1 MWTCHIQFE
10 DNKIFHKDY
19 HLWGVADVANSGVN
33 MVSSKV
39 EVSLR
44 KADAVAW
51 GKLED
56 PKFKPEPEPQD
67 LDMGYTDE
75 ADDPSQWDRDIDD
88 DDISDSDEEWEKPQ
102 IIQNP
107 PEEDEMPVLE
117 G

>member
-1 MWTCHIQFE
+1 
-10 DNKIFHKDY
+10 
-19 HLWGVADVANSGVN
+19 

-56 PKFKPEPEPQD
+56 PTFKPEPEP
-67 LDMGYTDE
+67 LDTGTVNIPLYVVLSCDYKE
-75 ADDPSQWDRDIDD
+75 VFVRPA
-88 DDISDSDEEWEKPQ
+88 EWKKY
-102 IIQNP
+102 IWALGSKLIRVRIKFRNK
-107 PEEDEMPVLE
+107 

>member
-1 MWTCHIQFE
+1 
-10 DNKIFHKDY
+10 
-19 HLWGVADVANSGVN
+19 

-67 LDMGYTDE
+67 LDMGTVNIPLYVVLSCDYK
-75 ADDPSQWDRDIDD
+75 DLV
-88 DDISDSDEEWEKPQ
+88 
-102 IIQNP
+102 IIKVCSTGR
-107 PEEDEMPVLE
+107 MTKYI
-117 G
+117 